1 MGSSLTLIVSTLFL
15 FIYYLFISISSS
27 DISIGPKF
35 HETLTHLNQQVSYIS
50 PEFSSPPDL
59 YKQQLKEII
68 GSTLTT
74 YSLPHKESR
83 HSFHL
88 RASQQLV
95 RRHGNLAF
103 AAGSLFLLGILPV
116 FVPPQ
121 HRDSTMHRRIA
132 QNAHTRIWGDV
143 RRRHTPRSKA
153 NPALTTHPTCPRK
166 TLTLPAHLA
175 RIVPQ
180 PSLPRVFLKFP
191 LISLFPSLRFL

>member
-1 MGSSLTLIVSTLFL
+1 MSEGRGGSVSINKCPTSPRNSHHSVISTNNDSRRSLAAHLPLTAYLTKSQDIVFIFEQVNNLFADTEIWPSRRAA
-15 FIYYLFISISSS
+15 FFYL
-27 DISIGPKF
+27 G
-35 HETLTHLNQQVSYIS
+35 V
-50 PEFSSPPDL
+50 
-59 YKQQLKEII
+59 
-68 GSTLTT
+68 
-74 YSLPHKESR
+74 
-83 HSFHL
+83 
-88 RASQQLV
+88 
-95 RRHGNLAF
+95 
-103 AAGSLFLLGILPV
+103 LPV

-121 HRDSTMHRRIA
+121 HRDSTMRRRIA

-191 LISLFPSLRFL
+191 LISLFPSLRSL